1 MHGQPLKVAITL
13 CVLVLPAWSACEGAR
28 IIPSPDY
35 RYLIASLPDGVPAAE
50 FQWLRNGAPWR
61 RGTAHQTFLMRGGE
75 SLTSVEGMTPL
86 AARGV
91 AFAPGR
97 WGAALFVESGG
108 QLAYPRQP
116 ALPLEEGTIEMWI
129 AVREDGASPVYKRD
143 NVLLRYAAPNGEY
156 LQISQAARDGTLYL
170 GGSSRGQWQSAYS
183 ARASMWSWTAGSWH
197 HIAATYSASGNFM
210 RFYLD
215 GVKTADSNE
224 KHYWPPSAE
233 GDRFTFGNGV
243 FLIDEIRISSRA
255 MTDEEVRASAARAE
269 PPGNGEVWL
278 ATSELA
284 PGDSVV
290 FDSAGCVTAPFVYHG
305 MPISDPQ
312 PPSTLLPPGTT
323 ELDLTVRSAVP
334 TTCAYSIN
342 AYLPYEKM
350 TPFGGFGEVHR
361 TRLSGL
367 NPDPNTVNE
376 VFVRC
381 ASDPGYAMRLIYR
394 SLGRVNPEFPRIGNL
409 WGSQNFVPKGPEY
422 AARIDGY
429 FGAELSPS
437 FIRRLRELNP
447 EIIVLTSI
455 NTVENS
461 GLPEDYYLHDTQG
474 RRIEVWPGT
483 YRLNLT
489 KPYVAEYQ
497 ARFAYQKLVDSNL
510 MYDGCFFDNFF
521 TSQSWLKAD
530 IHGTP
535 VQLDAD
541 GDGHPDD
548 PAWLDREWRKGVFH
562 ELAVWRSLMPHA
574 LATGHLS
581 RPLTPEIGE
590 IFNGNS
596 ILFSSTNVIE
606 GKEGFSSFWETYHR
620 WWELGRKP
628 VITSIESSPANQ
640 LAYGYG
646 YNLLTEMPKSTQE
659 FARTDYRYMR
669 FGLTMALM
677 NDGYYWHD
685 FGDIHHGIDW
695 WYDEYGFKLGYP
707 LGPAE
712 LVPLSSR
719 PPSNLLANP
728 GFEAPLA
735 GTWNLSVVT
744 TNGAAATLTRDSDAV
759 EGAYSALVTITHAGS
774 GTAWHVDL
782 NQRDRSLVKG
792 VTYEL
797 SFWAKADVPRTIEL
811 RSQKGAPDWRNY
823 GLSGTVSLGVEWQR
837 FSVYFEANETVSD
850 SRIQFFLGA
859 RTGKVWIDG
868 VNLTERPP
876 QVYQRYF
883 TKGAAIING
892 TPNRVT
898 VTMPPGFRRFQGDQA
913 PRYQYIVDDDSD
925 AFRAAGDWK
934 ETVFDT
940 GQWKSRGPFYHNW
953 GKSCRKLSGGEG
965 YAEWELRIPEDDTYE
980 IAAWWASPPEQSGWT
995 RRAVFEVVADGKV
1008 IATKVIDQTSP
1019 GDRWYPIAE
1028 VALAAKAQPRVRV
1041 RSEDSGALI
1050 ADAILVKSAAR
1061 YNDGS
1066 PAAEV
1071 VLQPFDG
1078 ILLERAQ
1085 VRDNN

>member
-1 MHGQPLKVAITL
+1 MHDRASKLAAAL
-13 CVLVLPAWSACEGAR
+13 CVSAASAWAACEGAR
-28 IIPSPDY
+28 IVPSPDY
-35 RYLIASLPDGVPAAE
+35 RHLIASLPDGHPAGGLR
-50 FQWLRNGAPWR
+50 WLRNGVPWKTAAPQQ
-61 RGTAHQTFLMRGGE
+61 AFLMRGGE
-75 SLTSVEGMTPL
+75 SLTSVEGLTPV
-86 AARGV
+86 AAGGV
-91 AFAPGR
+91 SFEPGR
-97 WGAALFVESGG
+97 WGSALFLQPAG
-108 QLAYPRQP
+108 QLAYPRDP
-116 ALPLEEGTIEMWI
+116 ALPLQEGTIEMWI
-129 AVREDGASPVYKRD
+129 AAREDGSSATYRRD

-156 LQISQAARDGTLYL
+156 LQISQAGRDGTLYV

-183 ARASMWSWTAGSWH
+183 ARASMWNWTAGSWH
-197 HIAATYSASGNFM
+197 HIAATYSAAGNFM
-210 RFYLD
+210 RFYVD
-215 GVKTADSNE
+215 GVKTADTNE
-224 KHYWPPSAE
+224 KHYWPPSDG
-233 GDRFTFGNGV
+233 GDRFTLGNAV

-255 MTDEEVRASAARAE
+255 MTDEEIRASASRTE
-269 PPGNGEVWL
+269 PPGNSEVWL
-278 ATSELA
+278 AAADLS
-284 PGDSVV
+284 PGDTVV
-290 FDSAGCVTAPFVYHG
+290 FEGAGCATAPFVYWG
-305 MPISDPQ
+305 TPVKDPQ

-323 ELDLTVRSAVP
+323 ELDLTVRSSVA
-334 TTCAYSIN
+334 TSCAYSIGAN
-342 AYLPYEKM
+342 LPYERM
-350 TPFGGFGEVHR
+350 TPFESSGDFHR
-361 TRLSGL
+361 ARLSGL
-367 NPDPNTVNE
+367 DPDPNTVNE

-381 ASDPGYAMRLIYR
+381 ASDPSYALRLIYR

-409 WGSQNFVPKGPEY
+409 WGSGNFIPKGPEY

-429 FGAELSPS
+429 FGAEMPPS
-437 FIRRLRELNP
+437 FIRRLREIHP

-461 GLPEDYYLHDTQG
+461 GLPEDYYLHDTKG

-497 ARFAYQKLVDSNL
+497 ARYAYQKMLDSNL

-541 GDGHPDD
+541 EDGQPDD

-606 GKEGFSSFWETYHR
+606 GKEGFSSFWENYHG

-628 VITSIESSPANQ
+628 VITSIESSPPNQ
-640 LAYGYG
+640 IAYGYG
-646 YNLLTEMPKSTQE
+646 YSLRTDMPAATQE

-685 FGDIHHGIDW
+685 FGDIVHGVDW

-712 LVPLSSR
+712 LIPLSTR
-719 PPSNLLANP
+719 TPANLLANP

-735 GTWNLSVVT
+735 GTWGLSVVT
-744 TNGAAATLTRDSDAV
+744 ANGAAATLTRDTDAV
-759 EGAYSALVTITHAGS
+759 EGSYSALVTITNAGA
-774 GTAWHVDL
+774 GVGWHVDL

-797 SFWAKADVPRTIEL
+797 SFWAKADAPRTIEL
-811 RSQKGAPDWRNY
+811 RSQKGSPDWRNY
-823 GLSGTVSLGVEWQR
+823 GLSGSVSLGVEWRR
-837 FSVYFEANETVSD
+837 FTVSFEANETVSD

-859 RTGKVWIDG
+859 RAGKVWIDG
-868 VNLTERPP
+868 VSLMERPP
-876 QVYQRYF
+876 QVYRRYF
-883 TKGAAIING
+883 TKGAAIVNG
-892 TPNRVT
+892 TSKRVS
-898 VTMPPGFRRFQGDQA
+898 VAMPPGFRRFKGEQA
-913 PRYQYIVDDDSD
+913 PKHQYIVDDDSD
-925 AFRAAGDWK
+925 AFHASGNWSEAA
-934 ETVFDT
+934 FDT
-940 GQWKSRGPFYHNW
+940 GQWKSRGPFYHHW
-953 GKSCRKLSGGEG
+953 GKGCRKLAGGEG
-965 YAEWELRIPEDDTYE
+965 YAEWELRIPEDDRYTIE
-980 IAAWWASPPEQSGWT
+980 AWWASPPEQSTWT
-995 RRAVFEVVADGKV
+995 RRAVFEVLADGKV
-1008 IATKVIDQTSP
+1008 VASKVLDQTSP
-1019 GDRWYPIAE
+1019 GDRWHPIAE

-1078 ILLERAQ
+1078 ILLERVQ